1 MRLPTAREAEF
12 LLRRSLR
19 ILTPIA
25 VVFLAMLLAFE
36 FIDWLPDLLFGHV
49 GRRDRFIA
57 ADRTTPLPLAISLV
71 GLVVC
76 GVVAMSGDEVARRRQ
91 PITWYAVING
101 AVLVIAGCVSLM
113 TSRLG

>member
-1 MRLPTAREAEF
+1 MRLPTAREVE
-12 LLRRSLR
+12 LVLRRSLR
-19 ILTPIA
+19 ILTPVAI
-25 VVFLAMLLAFE
+25 VFLALSLAFE
-36 FIDWLPDLLFGHV
+36 FIDWLPDLLFGHA

-57 ADRTTPLPLAISLV
+57 ADRATPIPIAISFV
-71 GLVVC
+71 ALVVC

-101 AVLVIAGCVSLM
+101 AVLVTAGLVSLL